1 MDILIVHDRLSKT
14 PSIDELDTLSQVQQ
28 VAAASRQLGH
38 AVRRLSFNLDLN
50 KMEQR
55 LMANRP
61 DLIFNLVETQK
72 GSRLLHVAPAL
83 FEALGLEYT
92 GGSAAGMVLTSNKIE
107 AKRIMRM
114 TGIPTPEWIETRRED
129 DLAFLAGVPVIV
141 KPVAEEA
148 SVGIDDSSVTG
159 PSTVDA
165 LRGLVRSG
173 EREMFV
179 ERFIDG
185 REFNLSILPEH
196 GKPCLLP
203 IAEMLFIDYPAD
215 KPRITGY
222 EAKWEEQSWAFN
234 HTRRTFEKQPSDEA
248 LHARLAEIAL
258 RCWEVF
264 GGKGYARVDLRV
276 DPAGQP
282 YVLEVNLNP
291 CITQDSGFV
300 AAAAQA
306 GLSYRDMVER
316 VIKG

>member
-1 MDILIVHDRLSKT
+1 MKRYLLLLQALALSLVLSSQAT
-14 PSIDELDTLSQVQQ
+14 MPTRDEIKQFM
-28 VAAASRQLGH
+28 ASRTCGVLEDDALSAYNQYIKD
-38 AVRRLSFNLDLN
+38 AVRKFWDLT
-50 KMEQR
+50 
-55 LMANRP
+55 P
-61 DLIFNLVETQK
+61 
-72 GSRLLHVAPAL
+72 
-83 FEALGLEYT
+83 FE
-92 GGSAAGMVLTSNKIE
+92 
-107 AKRIMRM
+107 
-114 TGIPTPEWIETRRED
+114 
-129 DLAFLAGVPVIV
+129 
-141 KPVAEEA
+141 
-148 SVGIDDSSVTG
+148 
-159 PSTVDA
+159 
-165 LRGLVRSG
+165 
-173 EREMFV
+173 
-179 ERFIDG
+179 FIDG

-291 CITQDSGFV
+291 CIAQDSGFV

-316 VIKG
+316 IIKG